1 MRNIVLSLLSYKL
14 ISVTSGTMTFD
25 TEIVDANN
33 LIIDYFIEK
42 NHLAPFKN
50 HVSYDIDRYG
60 EGRVLRRYV
69 AQDREHPYG
78 SGCYSSY
85 DELEFKLDSLDY
97 EDIINGKGI
106 IEPIFE
112 DDKVILKKYIIDIE
126 HNNIVPNDT
135 LIIKIENDDFSFYL
149 NGKKIDIKDTESFFK
164 HSVMLSGYE
173 KCLKTLIYNNH
184 VKKPACKDIYLDYL
198 LFFKQTN
205 SSLGRGN
212 SYYLITLYYSYMA
225 SEKFL
230 LLFEFNIKNNIGV
243 NGLGFQNPVYTNKP
257 YEDVTSMK
265 SISKTSLDIIK
276 IKAI

>member
-85 DELEFKLDSLDY
+85 DELEF
-97 EDIINGKGI
+97 
-106 IEPIFE
+106 
-112 DDKVILKKYIIDIE
+112 
-126 HNNIVPNDT
+126 
-135 LIIKIENDDFSFYL
+135 
-149 NGKKIDIKDTESFFK
+149 
-164 HSVMLSGYE
+164 
-173 KCLKTLIYNNH
+173 
-184 VKKPACKDIYLDYL
+184 
-198 LFFKQTN
+198 
-205 SSLGRGN
+205 
-212 SYYLITLYYSYMA
+212 
-225 SEKFL
+225 
-230 LLFEFNIKNNIGV
+230 
-243 NGLGFQNPVYTNKP
+243 
-257 YEDVTSMK
+257 
-265 SISKTSLDIIK
+265 
-276 IKAI
+276 